1 MSRLSRR
8 VDIWIPIIIGTV
20 AFIFLTGGRI
30 IFPSNISWLMTG
42 DSAQNYTGW
51 QFFRHTPV
59 FQWPLGTSPKLGLG
73 YSNSIV
79 YTDSIP
85 IAAFIFKLLNP
96 MLPSTFQY
104 FGLWIWSC
112 FVLQSYFGW
121 KLLSNFIKN
130 QLYLA
135 TGSIFFTISP
145 VFLYR
150 LIHEGYGHIALAS
163 QWLIIAAL
171 HLYFR
176 GHFELKKWVTL
187 VVLASLIQAYFIPMI
202 LVILVATI
210 IKLLLARSISIAK
223 SLSAAATSVAACLI
237 SLWLSGYFMFAID
250 RRGMESWNYVFR
262 WQPLSLVDPGSGY
275 SVGWS
280 RILADRQQLPGDLEG
295 FSYLGSGIIAL
306 AITILLIKLVQ
317 IYRSPDDRTKM
328 ITTTAFICIY
338 FMTQAVLA
346 DTGTPYSDLFSKS
359 TATAT
364 CLLVAYLVLRDLFQG
379 DDLSPIWRQRGPLTA
394 AALLLAAY
402 SMTNRVGVGVET
414 IVSYPITGPVKYV
427 FEIFRSHGRF
437 IWPLYYLML
446 LVLLVEITKRIKPK
460 LMVMALSLAIGFQFF
475 DSREAHLGVQSR
487 FSDAVDWTSPMKA
500 PVWDGFAIDY
510 KNVIVVP
517 PLNNDREG
525 RWLAVTDYAGSN
537 RMATNS
543 GYFSR
548 LDGRK
553 FIESSDQLLE
563 DVRNGKF
570 ASDSLYI
577 IEDQQLWASL
587 PPLPDV
593 RFAGELDGYKVIA
606 P

>member
-8 VDIWIPIIIGTV
+8 VDIWLPIVIGTV

-30 IFPSNISWLMTG
+30 IFPSNISWLMIG
-42 DSAQNYTGW
+42 DSAQHYTSW
-51 QFFRHTPV
+51 QFFRHTPIL
-59 FQWPLGTSPKLGLG
+59 QWPLGASPKLGLD

-96 MLPSTFQY
+96 ILPSTFQY
-104 FGLWIWSC
+104 FGFWIWSC

-121 KLLSNFIKN
+121 KLLSNFIKSK
-130 QLYLA
+130 LYLVA
-135 TGSIFFTISP
+135 GSIFFTISP

-150 LIHEGYGHIALAS
+150 LIHDGYGHIALAS
-163 QWLIIAAL
+163 QWLVIAAL

-176 GHFELKKWVTL
+176 DHFELKKWVTL

-202 LVILVATI
+202 LAILVATI
-210 IKLLLARSISIAK
+210 IKFLLARSISIVK
-223 SLSAAATSVAACLI
+223 SLSAVATSVTACLI

-250 RRGMESWNYVFR
+250 RKGMESWNYILR
-262 WQPLSLVDPGSGY
+262 WQPLSLVDSGSGY
-275 SVGWS
+275 SEGWS
-280 RILADRQQLPGDLEG
+280 RILADRQQLPGDEEG

-306 AITILLIKLVQ
+306 AITILLIKLIQ
-317 IYRSPDDRTKM
+317 IYKSPDDRTKK
-328 ITTTAFICIY
+328 IAATTFLCIY
-338 FMTQAVLA
+338 FVTQAVLA

-359 TATAT
+359 TAAAT

-379 DDLSPIWRQRGPLTA
+379 DNLSPLWRQRGPLA
-394 AALLLAAY
+394 AAVLLLATY
-402 SMTNRVGVGVET
+402 SMTNRVGVGMQT
-414 IVSYPITGPVKYV
+414 LFSYPITGPVKYV

-437 IWPLYYLML
+437 IWPLYYL
-446 LVLLVEITKRIKPK
+446 VLLVVLVEVTKRITPK
-460 LMVMALSLAIGFQFF
+460 LVVIVLSLAIGFQFF
-475 DSREAHLGVQSR
+475 DSHEAHLGVRSR
-487 FSDAVDWTSPMKA
+487 FSDAEHWTSPMKD
-500 PVWDGFAIDY
+500 PIWNEFAIAY
-510 KNVIVVP
+510 KSVMVVP
-517 PLNNDREG
+517 PLNNDRAG
-525 RWLAVTDYAGSN
+525 RWLAITDYAGSN

-543 GYFSR
+543 GNFSR

-553 FIESSDQLLE
+553 FIESSDRLLE